1 MPPSNTRAGQRPNK
15 RRELG
20 DRSKGEILDAA
31 LAAMS
36 TYGYE
41 GTSVARIASE
51 SGLPASSIYWHFGS
65 KAGVLAAVMERGAS
79 EFFAEYE
86 SHFTLEGKVT
96 DPLEVLVS
104 AFRAGQKAVANHP
117 EFLRL
122 MFLLGL
128 SGEHDER
135 VDTVV
140 RETAERGH
148 VQLHALIRHAFSG
161 YGDEVAQRVADG
173 LVDVAQANFDGAF
186 LSTQIREGVDH
197 EYLARR
203 LGETIYRLGIA
214 LIHQS
219 E

>member
-1 MPPSNTRAGQRPNK
+1 MGPSHASENKRPNK

-20 DRSKGEILDAA
+20 DKSKGDILDAA

-36 TYGYE
+36 TFGYE

-86 SHFTLEGKVT
+86 SNFRLEGDVS
-96 DPLEVLVS
+96 DPLSVLVM
-104 AFRAGQKAVANHP
+104 AFEAGQKAVANHP

-135 VDTVV
+135 VAAVV
-140 RETAERGH
+140 RQTADRGH
-148 VQLHALIRHAFSG
+148 VQLHALIRFAFSG
-161 YGDEVAQRVADG
+161 YGDKVALSVADH

-186 LSTQIREGVDH
+186 LSTQIRSGVDH
-197 EYLARR
+197 AQLARA

-214 LIHQS
+214 LVDRS